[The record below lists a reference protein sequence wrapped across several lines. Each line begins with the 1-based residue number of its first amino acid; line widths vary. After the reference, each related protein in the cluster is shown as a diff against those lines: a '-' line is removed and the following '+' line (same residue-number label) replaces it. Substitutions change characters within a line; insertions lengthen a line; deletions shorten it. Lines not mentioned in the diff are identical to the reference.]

1 MSAPHRN
8 MRLMPLNDDHAKKL
22 AACNVLVDALVAA
35 GDARTTIDRDAV
47 RMTFARVLDDQ
58 IVTATRTADGYF
70 QLDLTPLLY
79 GSLDLLT
86 WLVRTLADHADV
98 EPMAVIINLRD
109 QVHDWTHPDTIELD
123 EPDLE

>member
-1 MSAPHRN
+1 
-8 MRLMPLNDDHAKKL
+8 MPLNDDHAKKL

-35 GDARTTIDRDAV
+35 GDAETTIDRDAV

-98 EPMAVIINLRD
+98 EPMAVITDLRQ
-109 QVHDWTHPDTIELD
+109 QVHDWTHPDATDD
-123 EPDLE
+123 EPDL